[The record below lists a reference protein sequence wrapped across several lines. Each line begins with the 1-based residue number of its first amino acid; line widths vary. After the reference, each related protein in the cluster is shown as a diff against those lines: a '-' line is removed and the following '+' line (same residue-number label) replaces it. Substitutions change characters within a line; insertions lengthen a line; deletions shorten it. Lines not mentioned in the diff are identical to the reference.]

1 MPYFDPKPKTCK
13 ADLYNREVE
22 LSKLINFLKFSP
34 LILILGLRR
43 TGKTSLLYTALNESK
58 MPNII
63 FDCRELPGNRV
74 ISLSGFF
81 DVMAKCVN
89 RFLRLRRRLARK
101 FISMVEHIEGISVL
115 GFSIKFKRSKGIS
128 SLVDVF
134 DSLNEL
140 AEKENFRL
148 IFAFDEAQELRR
160 IAGFR
165 VDRLLAYI
173 YDNLRNIGIILTGSQ
188 IGLLY
193 KFLRVNDPEAPLY
206 GRARNEIFLSNFT
219 VEQSIDFLI
228 KGFKQYNVSPPMEFI
243 NEAVYRLNGVVG
255 WPTLLGYKAISRR
268 TFNSKLID
276 EVLIEAAQLA
286 RSEFEH
292 FLALRWQAR
301 DRYLAIIRALVNLDR
316 ASWREIKRYLEFS
329 LGGKI
334 DDKNFTVL
342 LKNLVDAGFVIKTAE
357 GLYKLADPVLKYSF
371 MKR

>member
-1 MPYFDPKPKTCK
+1 M
-13 ADLYNREVE
+13 
-22 LSKLINFLKFSP
+22 
-34 LILILGLRR
+34 
-43 TGKTSLLYTALNESK
+43 
-58 MPNII
+58 
-63 FDCRELPGNRV
+63 
-74 ISLSGFF
+74 
-81 DVMAKCVN
+81 
-89 RFLRLRRRLARK
+89 
-101 FISMVEHIEGISVL
+101 
-115 GFSIKFKRSKGIS
+115 
-128 SLVDVF
+128 
-134 DSLNEL
+134 
-140 AEKENFRL
+140 
-148 IFAFDEAQELRR
+148 RR